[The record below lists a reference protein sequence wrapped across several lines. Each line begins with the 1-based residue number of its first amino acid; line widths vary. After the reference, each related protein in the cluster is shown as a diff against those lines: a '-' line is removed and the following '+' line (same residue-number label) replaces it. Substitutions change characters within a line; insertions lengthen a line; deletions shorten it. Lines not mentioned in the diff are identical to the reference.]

1 MKILITGGFGFLGF
15 QLANVLKDLE
25 FNVTLIDIKPINGF
39 DNDFKNLL
47 ESDYISYKVID
58 LLDQK
63 GLDSLSKDYDY
74 IFHFAAILGVDNVIN
89 NPNKVLSKNILML
102 NNIINYINQF
112 DKKPT
117 LFFASTSE
125 VYAGTLFN
133 YQLQFPTPENS
144 LLILP
149 DLKSPRTS
157 YMLSK
162 IYGEAMCLASN
173 FQSIILRPHNLFGPR
188 MGMKHVIPQL
198 IKKIQSTK
206 KGGSLGVYSPTH
218 QRTFCFIKDAVEQIK
233 MILIKNCLNDSEIF
247 NLGTQKPE
255 IRMIDLA
262 KKIIKITGREDIRVI
277 KLEDTIGSPIRRCP
291 NTSKLDTLTELKERT
306 DLDIALAETYQW
318 YIKHKKEYLE

>member
-1 MKILITGGFGFLGF
+1 MNILITGGFGFLGF
-15 QLANVLKDLE
+15 HLANTLKDLDC
-25 FNVTLIDIKPINGF
+25 NITLIDLKPLNDL
-39 DNDFKNLL
+39 DNEFKVLL
-47 ESDYISYKVID
+47 NSNNITYKVID
-58 LLDQK
+58 LVDPK
-63 GLDSLSKDYDY
+63 GLNSLSKNYEY

-89 NPNKVLSKNILML
+89 NPDKVLSKNILILHNIL
-102 NNIINYINQF
+102 NFIDGSSEKTI
-112 DKKPT
+112 

-125 VYAGTLFN
+125 VYAGSLFN
-133 YQLQFPTPENS
+133 SKLEFPTPENS

-162 IYGEAMCLASN
+162 IYGEAMCFASN
-173 FQSIILRPHNLFGPR
+173 VQSVILRPHNLFGPR

-198 IKKIQSTK
+198 IKRIHNTK

-233 MILIKNCLNDSEIF
+233 MTLLKNSLNSSEIF

-262 KKIIKITGREDIRVI
+262 KKLTNIIGREDISLI
-277 KLEDTIGSPIRRCP
+277 NLENTLGSPVRRCP
-291 NTSKLDTLTELKERT
+291 STFKLDAITGIQERT
-306 DLDIALAETYQW
+306 DLDLGLRETYKW
-318 YIKHKKEYLE
+318 YIKHKREYLD